1 MNERKQIISE
11 FAGMTIDMDYMLCI
25 PSIHA
30 KYMEEDIIMDYSG
43 GIREKSDAFPEEKVK
58 LLIEWVKLHKDEIEQ
73 NHARCGQNAFPLVSI
88 APL

>member
-1 MNERKQIISE
+1 MNERKQIISK

-43 GIREKSDAFPEEKVK
+43 GIREKGD
-58 LLIEWVKLHKDEIEQ
+58 
-73 NHARCGQNAFPLVSI
+73 AFPLVSI